1 MTSELKSVGI
11 VGGGVIGCSVAYHLT
26 KLGITDIILL
36 ERKQLTSGTTWHAA
50 GLVPTLRAN
59 YSMSMLANYS
69 ASLYATLEAETGQA
83 TGYTRNGSITVATNK
98 ERFSELKRG
107 ASMARVAGFPCDII
121 DPEQAK
127 ALWPLLNINGSLIGI
142 NTAIYQKAEGIGFA
156 IPIDHARRIVDE
168 LIRYGKV
175 RRGWLGV
182 SVLEENI
189 FHSPIGHQATFINL
203 PVVEQ
208 TIELALGMGINQWLL
223 TLPLGLTETG

>member
-1 MTSELKSVGI
+1 MAKQLPSSAQVVI

-36 ERKQLTSGTTWHAA
+36 ERKQLTCGTTWHAA

-121 DPEQAK
+121 DPDQAK
-127 ALWPLLNINGSLIGI
+127 ALWPLLNINDVIGAVHLPNDGITNPVDLTQALATGARKGGAQIFEHTQVLDMKI
-142 NTAIYQKAEGIGFA
+142 NN
-156 IPIDHARRIVDE
+156 
-168 LIRYGKV
+168 GKV
-175 RRGWLGV
+175 AGV
-182 SVLEENI
+182 ITEKGDIDEKNI
-189 FHSPIGHQATFINL
+189 EFI
-203 PVVEQ
+203 
-208 TIELALGMGINQWLL
+208 IEDIALN
-223 TLPLGLTETG
+223 